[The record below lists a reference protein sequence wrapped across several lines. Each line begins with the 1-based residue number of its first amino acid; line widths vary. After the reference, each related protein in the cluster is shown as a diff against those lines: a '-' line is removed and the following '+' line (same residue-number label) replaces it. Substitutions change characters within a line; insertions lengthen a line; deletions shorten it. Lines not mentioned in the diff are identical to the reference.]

1 MRFALDLELL
11 MALNFITPLA
21 NLAGQW
27 MNNRAQKAQAKQK
40 LEVAKIEAQVKG

>member
-1 MRFALDLELL
+1 

-27 MNNRAQKAQAKQK
+27 MNNRAQKGASKA
-40 LEVAKIEAQVKG
+40 EARSRKD